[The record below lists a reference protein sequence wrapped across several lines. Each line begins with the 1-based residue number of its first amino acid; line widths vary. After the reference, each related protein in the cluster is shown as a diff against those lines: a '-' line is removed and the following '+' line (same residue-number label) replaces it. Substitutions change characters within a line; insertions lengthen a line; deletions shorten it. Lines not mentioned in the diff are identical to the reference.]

1 MDTFTKYGPGDEIT
15 WGSVTHP
22 SDPRYV
28 DVYDEFDDL
37 MTQGDAEEQVADE
50 WAHNAD
56 CVADWLAGACL
67 GQQDVSSRTECDDV
81 MGLPVP
87 RLLSILLNGTDA
99 AALAARRELRERY
112 VSEHLQQI
120 RAEAKVLWE
129 KQWGSA
135 DEAPCLWGDE

>member
-15 WGSVTHP
+15 WGSVVD
-22 SDPRYV
+22 SRDPRWDD
-28 DVYDEFDDL
+28 DV

-56 CVADWLAGACL
+56 SVADWLAVACA
-67 GQQDVSSRTECDDV
+67 GQHDVSSRTECNDV

-87 RLLSILLNGTDA
+87 RLLSILFNGTDA
-99 AALAARRELRERY
+99 EALAARRELRERY
-112 VSEHLQQI
+112 VEAHMADI

-129 KQWGSA
+129 KQWGTA
-135 DEAPCLWGDE
+135 EEAPCDWEAA